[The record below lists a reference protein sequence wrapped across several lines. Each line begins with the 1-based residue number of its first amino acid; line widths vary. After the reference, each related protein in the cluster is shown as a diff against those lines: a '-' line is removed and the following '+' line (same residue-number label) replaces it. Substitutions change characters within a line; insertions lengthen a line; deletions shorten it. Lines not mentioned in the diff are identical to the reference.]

1 MFTDQLCRVFISYTG
16 QDLKEFAKTVAEEI
30 RQWQWI
36 AVDHKD
42 WDATG
47 ERSVK
52 ECRECVQKSDALIVI
67 VAHRYGW
74 VPSEAEG
81 GNARTSITEL
91 EVQWAKAVPIPV
103 LSYIVNDTAPWPP
116 DQIEG
121 YLDPKVKNSL
131 DAFKQELLKDCVG
144 FFSDPSSLRGMVAR
158 NLVKKLGPH
167 KLGVST
173 SVMQNFFRTLEKK
186 ETPMDNWGKLLDE
199 IAYAY
204 KGFQAKL
211 QLVPSYDEQMNL
223 LKKHAEIEWDA
234 GNYGLAEELLNKATA
249 RCLCEMNKFKD
260 EAEEL
265 ERLAKNRREVIR
277 IYEMGAAASQAANGD
292 LLMTQLS
299 YAKAAGYF
307 QKAVSLLPTNEQALS
322 ADYLNAWGVAA
333 WRAGD
338 YREAVQ
344 PFEQALTLQMQ
355 LHGPHDPHVAS
366 TLSNLAAIYDELG
379 HFDKA
384 EILYRKALNIH
395 EQTLGLRNLVTART
409 KNNLATLL
417 STKHQNQ
424 EAETL
429 YEHALDIRKHLLGL
443 VHPDTATTLNN
454 LAALYASQGKYE
466 KAEPLYAQALEIDR
480 DTLGATHPHTANDL
494 NNLAALHTAQQRY
507 QEAEPFYKAALG
519 IRESILGLHHP
530 STAISLNNLAEL
542 YRRQGRL
549 SDAETLLKRAVDIVK
564 TTLEETHPSRV
575 QILENYATVVATK
588 PNKDVQ
594 PLSN

>member
-16 QDLKEFAKTVAEEI
+16 QDLEEFAKTVREEI

-42 WDATG
+42 WGATG

-52 ECRECVQKSDALIVI
+52 ECRECVRKADALVVI

-74 VPSEAEG
+74 VPSEDEEG
-81 GNARTSITEL
+81 DARTSITQL

-121 YLDPKVKNSL
+121 YLDPKVKSSL
-131 DAFKQELLKDCVG
+131 DAFKQELRKDCVG

-158 NLVKKLGPH
+158 NLVEKLGPH

-199 IAYAY
+199 IACAY
-204 KGFQAKL
+204 KAFQAKL
-211 QLVPSYDEQMNL
+211 QLVPSYDEQTNL
-223 LKKHAEIEWDA
+223 LKKQAETQWNA
-234 GNYGLAEELLNKATA
+234 GNYGLAEELLNKTTA
-249 RCLCEMNKFKD
+249 CCMCEMKKFKD

-265 ERLAKNRREVIR
+265 EKLAKNRREAIR
-277 IYEMGAAASQAANGD
+277 ICEIGAATSQAANGD
-292 LLMTQLS
+292 LQMTQLS

-307 QKAVSLLPTNEQALS
+307 QEAVSLLPTDEQALG

-355 LHGPHDPHVAS
+355 LHGTHDPRVAS

-379 HFDKA
+379 HFEKA
-384 EILYRKALNIH
+384 EMLYRKALNIH
-395 EQTLGLRNLVTART
+395 EQTLGSRNLITART

-417 STKHQNQ
+417 SAVHQSQ

-429 YEHALDIRKHLLGL
+429 YEHALDTRKHLLGL

-454 LAALYASQGKYE
+454 LAALYVSQGKHE

-480 DTLGATHPHTANDL
+480 TTLGETHPNTANSL
-494 NNLAALHTAQQRY
+494 NNLAALYTLQHRY
-507 QEAEPFYKAALG
+507 QIAEPFYKAALD
-519 IRESILGLHHP
+519 IRESTLGIHHP

-549 SDAETLLKRAVDIVK
+549 SDAEALLKRAVDIVK

-575 QILENYATVVATK
+575 RILENYATVVGTSL
-588 PNKDVQ
+588 NKDVQ
-594 PLSN
+594 SLSN